1 MNKYAK
7 NLIFEIE
14 NKYADVFASIDDIA
28 LYNQEKVLNAF
39 ATNHISTLNFYPST
53 GYGYDDMGRIGLCN
67 VFASIFNTDKAIVS
81 PLIMSGTHAISIALA
96 GLLTSGDTVLCPIDK
111 PYDTLYSVINSD
123 NQLSLKNSGVKFDYI
138 PYSEDVDYDTFAQK
152 LLKKPT
158 MVYIQRSRGYAWRGA
173 LSIEKI
179 AKIFDFTRKIS
190 PNSIIFVDNCY
201 GEFMEKL
208 EPTDVGADVIAGSLI
223 KNPGGGIAPTGGY
236 IAGKESLIDR
246 ISYRYSAPSLGMEIG
261 SYSAGYREFYQGI
274 FVAPH
279 VSAGALKGAF
289 LVARTLEQFGFE
301 TLPRI
306 SDTLDDIVCTIKLNT
321 KEQLLAFCKAVQS
334 TSPVEAYV
342 TPVPNDMPGYDN
354 QVIMAA
360 GTFVQGSS
368 IELSA
373 DAPILEPYIVYM
385 QGGLTYEHIKIALA
399 NILESLKLV

>member
-1 MNKYAK
+1 
-7 NLIFEIE
+7 
-14 NKYADVFASIDDIA
+14 
-28 LYNQEKVLNAF
+28 
-39 ATNHISTLNFYPST
+39 
-53 GYGYDDMGRIGLCN
+53 MGRIGLCN
-67 VFASIFNTDKAIVS
+67 VFASIFNADKAIVS

-138 PYSEDVDYDTFAQK
+138 PYIEDVDYTAFEQK
-152 LLKKPT
+152 LLKQPT

-179 AKIFDFTRKIS
+179 SKIIDFTRKIS

-236 IAGKESLIDR
+236 IAGKEHLIDR
-246 ISYRYSAPSLGMEIG
+246 ISYRYSAPSLGMDIG

-306 SDTLDDIVCTIKLNT
+306 TDTLDDIVCTIKLNT
-321 KEQLLAFCKAVQS
+321 KEQLLAFCKAAQS

-360 GTFVQGSS
+360 GTFVQGAS

-373 DAPILEPYIVYM
+373 DAPITEPYIVYM
-385 QGGLTYEHIKIALA
+385 QGGLTYEHIKIALE